1 MCYLHV
7 NCHGLDRVAGAVRPS
22 KSVSGTTMVPAG
34 TTATVNVL
42 ATNRTFPVTDGRLS
56 IPLN

>member
-1 MCYLHV
+1 
-7 NCHGLDRVAGAVRPS
+7 
-22 KSVSGTTMVPAG
+22 MVPAG